1 MPRKCPP
8 GIICIENYT
17 FLFLTL
23 LIIVILG
30 FMYIKY
36 SQNIHY
42 PRNLTNLTNNYKN
55 EYCLNNQKKS
65 SNEDVLLNPYTAP
78 LKDDRIFNNDSGMC
92 SKKIPINIPTQSFD
106 TNYRQLG
113 ILTRI
118 NGPETI
124 LPLMGRPLLANRQKW
139 QYHTTSDKQQSVR
152 LPISKGGRSCSGEYG
167 CDEIFNGD
175 TLYVEG
181 YKDTFKATIYEN
193 GDFRYI
199 PYL

>member
-17 FLFLTL
+17 FLFLVL

-30 FMYIKY
+30 FMYINY
-36 SQNIHY
+36 RQNIYY
-42 PRNLTNLTNNYKN
+42 PRNLTNLTNNYKK

-78 LKDDRIFNNDSGMC
+78 LKDDRIFNNDSEMC

-124 LPLMGRPLLANRQKW
+124 LPLMGRPLFSNRDKW
-139 QYHTTSDKQQSVR
+139 NFYTMNDKNNMIK
-152 LPISKGGRSCSGEYG
+152 LPITFKNRSCTSNIG
-167 CDEIFNGD
+167 CDNLYDGD
-175 TLYVEG
+175 KVHVEG
-181 YKDTFKATIYEN
+181 YNDI
-193 GDFRYI
+193 FRVTMYDNNVMQYI